1 MKRHYL
7 IFIFLFVIIH
17 IVAQPRCQIKHFT
30 VNDGLSQGVIVNM
43 FQDKKGYLWFG
54 TWNGLNR
61 FDGYN
66 FKHYK
71 AFPGDKCTLTTNRFV
86 HICQNSF
93 GDIWC
98 KTYDNKI
105 YLFDIQNEEFIDIFF
120 SYDPSIQAM
129 NAVERIYPLEKGI
142 TWIVCQNGYAFR
154 IDEKTCKEG
163 QGIDL
168 YSPFNKTL
176 KGEKIIDIYQDSE
189 GDEWILTNKGINIVG
204 KKQIDS
210 DFPFKEIKEFNGNT
224 YLISTSEKIATYTP
238 KNKQIKFMDIPY
250 QINRIHSILPIT
262 PTNDSICIG
271 TSNGLL
277 LFLPQ
282 KNTFQLFD
290 IRTPSQTSTNVL
302 EIFQDHT
309 GDLWIFTDQSGITR
323 MNLQTGDK
331 HHYQS
336 PVQSMYQ
343 YELKSHRFIH
353 ENQEGT
359 LWIIPVNGEFCYYDR
374 QEDQLKFLI
383 TDPENPKSLFVPYVR
398 FFYEDQQGNFWFTNG
413 RGVDKLS
420 FFPQNYQ
427 LHPIDQGMETRAFLV
442 DKQQR
447 LWTASKKGF
456 IRIYDASDEK
466 LLGYLS
472 SEGSINQYAS
482 PFVGNVYCFLEDAN
496 GDIWMGTKTEGLF
509 QLKKKNNHSYSIQ
522 QYNHQSEDP
531 YSLSNNSVYSIF
543 QDSQGRIWVGCYGG
557 GLNLVS
563 KADNGKIHFIHNG
576 NRLKNYPI
584 SASRIRHIS
593 ENSNGVL
600 LVGSTHG
607 LISFSSKF
615 DQPEEIKFY
624 QNVRIPD
631 MVSSLSSNDVMH
643 IYTDSR
649 KNTYVL
655 TFTGG
660 VNQIISK
667 NLLTEN
673 IEFKTYTTLNGLS
686 SDLVL
691 SMIEDSQRN
700 LWIISEN
707 SLTTFDPQHNIF
719 NNFGNKFL
727 QQDFFFSEAIPVL
740 DAQKHLLIGTDKGI
754 MEITPGKMVKSS
766 YTPPII
772 LNGVKIQGI
781 QKQIPIDDIEK
792 LILQPH
798 ERNVTF
804 QFVAIDY
811 SNPEEINYAYR
822 LEGLEEEWNEADKNR
837 SATYI
842 NLPPGEY
849 KLQICSTNSDGVW
862 TDNTRTLPVKVLPTF
877 WETYWAWVFYIL
889 LFLMLTSTIVY
900 ILFYIYR
907 LRHQVDMEQQLSNI
921 KLRFFTDISHELRTP
936 LTLISSPVSEVLERE
951 HLSPTGREH
960 LTLVHKNTER
970 MLHLV
975 NQILDFRKIQ
985 NNKMQLLIEKTDII
999 GLINKT
1005 MDNFHLI
1012 ANEKRIDFHLQ
1023 TDNNTLFTWVD
1034 RDKFE
1039 KILFNLLSNAFKFT
1053 PTGKS
1058 IVIKV
1063 SVQSAYFTVTVKDEG
1078 IGIDPRKQQ
1087 KLFQRFET
1095 LAQHNILQPSSG
1107 IGLSLVRE
1115 LIELHHGN
1123 IEVKSEVNKGSE
1135 FIVTLPLGQQI
1146 FQGDEYVEF
1155 ILSDETTDSQ
1165 PSVTDSQEVI
1175 TSTTNE
1181 VISNIPSFNEDTLSI
1196 LIVEDNNELRIF
1208 LRNILSDDYHVV
1220 EASNGEEGLGSAQL
1234 NLPDLIITD
1243 VMMPIMDG
1251 LDMVKAIKSNNDIC
1265 HIPIIMLSAKS
1276 SLDDRIAGLEQG
1288 IDDYITKPFSATYL
1302 KTRITSLLRQRK
1314 QLQELYLS
1322 RLSQSENPIINID
1335 SLSPS
1340 QPQFTPYD
1348 EQFMQ
1353 QVMEYMEEQMG
1364 NSELTVDDF
1373 AEKLC
1378 LSRTIF
1384 YRKLKSIIGL
1394 APVDFIRNMRIKRAS
1409 QLIDN
1414 GNFNMSQIA
1423 YMIGFSDPKYFSK
1436 CFKKQMGMSPSEYK
1450 EREKG
1455 PK

>member
-1 MKRHYL
+1 MKRHNL
-7 IFIFLFVIIH
+7 IFIFLFAIIH
-17 IVAQPRCQIKHFT
+17 IIAQPHCQVKHFT

-71 AFPGDKCTLTTNRFV
+71 AFPGDKCTLTTNRLV
-86 HICQNSF
+86 HICKNSF

-105 YLFDIQNEEFIDIFF
+105 YLFDTQSEKFIDIFL
-120 SYDPSIQAM
+120 SYDPSIQAI
-129 NAVERIYPLEKGI
+129 NAVERIYPLEKGV

-176 KGEKIIDIYQDSE
+176 KGEKILDIYQDSE
-189 GDEWILTNKGINIVG
+189 GDEWILTNKGVNIIG

-210 DFPFKEIKEFNGNT
+210 DFPFKGVKELNGDT
-224 YLISTSEKIATYTP
+224 YLISTSEKIATYNP
-238 KNKQIKFMDIPY
+238 QNKQIKFMEIPY
-250 QINRIHSILPIT
+250 QIDQIYSMISIT
-262 PTNDSICIG
+262 PANDSICIG

-277 LFLPQ
+277 LFLP
-282 KNTFQLFD
+282 KKKSFQLFD
-290 IRTPSQTSTNVL
+290 VRTPSQASTNVL
-302 EIFQDHT
+302 EIYQDHT
-309 GDLWIFTDQSGITR
+309 GDIWIFTDQSGITR

-331 HHYQS
+331 RHYQS

-353 ENQEGT
+353 ENKEGT
-359 LWIIPVNGEFCYYDR
+359 LWVIPVNGEFCYYDR
-374 QEDQLKFLI
+374 QNDQLKLLI
-383 TDPENPKSLFVPYVR
+383 TDPENPKSLYVPYVR
-398 FFYEDQQGNFWFTNG
+398 NFYEDQQGNFWFTNG

-427 LHPIDQGMETRAFLV
+427 LHPIDKGMETRAFLV

-456 IRIYDASDEK
+456 IRIYDALNGK

-472 SEGSINQYAS
+472 SQGSINQYAS
-482 PFVGNVYCFLEDAN
+482 PFIGNIYCFLEDTN
-496 GDIWMGTKTEGLF
+496 GDIWMGSKTEGLF
-509 QLKKKNNHSYSIQ
+509 QLRKKDNHSYSIQ
-522 QYNHQSEDP
+522 QYCHQPEEP

-543 QDSQGRIWVGCYGG
+543 QDNQGRIWIGCYGG
-557 GLNLVS
+557 GLNLLS
-563 KADNGKIHFIHNG
+563 KTDNGKIHFIHSG

-584 SASRIRHIS
+584 STSRIRHIS
-593 ENSNGVL
+593 GNSNGAI
-600 LVGSTHG
+600 LVGSTNG
-607 LISFSSKF
+607 LVSFSNKF

-631 MVSSLSSNDVMH
+631 VASSLSSNDVMH
-643 IYTDSR
+643 IYTNSR

-660 VNQIISK
+660 INQIISE
-667 NLLTEN
+667 NILTEN
-673 IEFKTYTTLNGLS
+673 IKFKTYTTLNGLS

-691 SMIEDSQRN
+691 SMIEDSRKN

-707 SLTTFDPQHNIF
+707 SLTTFDPEHHIF
-719 NNFGNKFL
+719 NNFGSKFL

-740 DAQKHLLIGTDKGI
+740 NAQKHLLIGTDKGI
-754 MEITPGKMVKSS
+754 MEITPGQMIKSS

-772 LNGVKIQGI
+772 LNGLKIQGV
-781 QKQIPIDDIEK
+781 QKHIPVDDIEE
-792 LILQPH
+792 LILQSY

-849 KLQICSTNSDGVW
+849 KLQIRSTNSDGVW
-862 TDNTRTLPVKVLPTF
+862 TDNTRTLPVKVLPTI
-877 WETYWAWVFYIL
+877 WETYWAWLIYVF
-889 LFLMLTSTIVY
+889 LFLILTSTIVY

-936 LTLISSPVSEVLERE
+936 LTLISSPVSEVLEHE

-960 LTLVHKNTER
+960 LALVHKNTER
-970 MLHLV
+970 MLRLV

-985 NNKMQLLIEKTDII
+985 NNKMKLLVEKTDII
-999 GLINKT
+999 ALINKT
-1005 MDNFHLI
+1005 MESFHLI
-1012 ANEKRIDFHLQ
+1012 ANEKRIDFYLQ
-1023 TDNNTLFTWVD
+1023 TDNNTLFTWID

-1053 PTGKS
+1053 PAGKS
-1058 IVIKV
+1058 IVIKI
-1063 SVQSAYFTVTVKDEG
+1063 SVQSESFTVAVKDEG
-1078 IGIDPRKQQ
+1078 IGIDPKKQP

-1123 IEVKSEVNKGSE
+1123 IEVKSETNRGSE

-1146 FQGDEYVEF
+1146 YQEDEHVEF

-1165 PSVTDSQEVI
+1165 PNATDSQEVV

-1181 VISNIPSFNEDTLSI
+1181 LISNISSSNEDTFSI
-1196 LIVEDNNELRIF
+1196 LIVEDNKELRIF
-1208 LRNILSDDYHVV
+1208 LRNILLDDYHVL
-1220 EASNGEEGLGSAQL
+1220 EANNGEEGFESAQQ

-1251 LDMVKAIKSNNDIC
+1251 LDMVKAIKNNNDIC
-1265 HIPIIMLSAKS
+1265 HIPVIMLSAKS

-1322 RLSQSENPIINID
+1322 RLAQSEEPIININ

-1373 AEKLC
+1373 AEKLL

-1450 EREKG
+1450 EREK
-1455 PK
+1455 